1 MRKTAKIFISLL
13 LLFAIACSFA
23 SCDLI
28 KRFGDK
34 DGPGT
39 TYKEAHVAIWVE
51 TYDELKFV
59 LDRMKAAGTKTLQI
73 PAFDCEEYGI
83 DVKFQIVLRRSEA
96 EQLQDGENYY
106 DVKLN
111 FVHIVCYLFFE
122 EVTIEQIQARYS
134 IIEGSKCSEFR
145 FYRVAMKN
153 RYDVLTP
160 PKDYEDFKIHN
171 VGLNG
176 ETNSE
181 IYYMYYDGKN
191 QFYIERS
198 RTYFDLTEEQLET
211 LEKTVVL
218 IE

>member
-1 MRKTAKIFISLL
+1 
-13 LLFAIACSFA
+13 
-23 SCDLI
+23 
-28 KRFGDK
+28 
-34 DGPGT
+34 
-39 TYKEAHVAIWVE
+39 
-51 TYDELKFV
+51 
-59 LDRMKAAGTKTLQI
+59 
-73 PAFDCEEYGI
+73 
-83 DVKFQIVLRRSEA
+83 
-96 EQLQDGENYY
+96 
-106 DVKLN
+106 
-111 FVHIVCYLFFE
+111 
-122 EVTIEQIQARYS
+122 
-134 IIEGSKCSEFR
+134 
-145 FYRVAMKN
+145 MKN